1 MLDVRKYYNDW
12 QQRIQDYK
20 DHDLFENVVTTD
32 DLDGIKQAK
41 IDAVIDA
48 IREGIIRIEQGNRF
62 SLHHYE
68 LY

>member
-1 MLDVRKYYNDW
+1 MLDVRKYYKDW
-12 QQRIQDYK
+12 QQRIADYK
-20 DHDLFENVVTTD
+20 DHGLFDHLVTTD
-32 DLDGIKQAK
+32 DLNGIKQDK

-48 IREGIIRIEQGNRF
+48 IRTADLKADRNSRF

>member
-12 QQRIQDYK
+12 QQRIQDHK

-41 IDAVIDA
+41 IDVVIDA
-48 IREGIIRIEQGNRF
+48 IREGNIRTEQGNRF